1 MKLEAFVS
9 PLHIYAVYLSKKPI
23 IFVFLHLN
31 FGSEDVRKKYTMNIP
46 ESPQNIPCLVY
57 SSKCWKITQEQS
69 DKEVNMAGTNVTD
82 LLLPL

>member
-1 MKLEAFVS
+1 
-9 PLHIYAVYLSKKPI
+9 
-23 IFVFLHLN
+23 
-31 FGSEDVRKKYTMNIP
+31 MNIP

-82 LLLPL
+82 LLLPLWLITTKLMLPAMINLQVRCKVNELSKLELALTIS